1 MYVFV
6 VFEVFVFF
14 KRKTAYDMRIS
25 YWSSDVCSSDLEA
38 GGFDSLILH
47 SVGMI
52 AFDGD
57 VNLVMSQAM
66 TLYAGSVG
74 LAGVA
79 ADSQVRLASP
89 YIHLASTDNSGSLG
103 VHYATPNLDNTSQP
117 LIGGLTLEASQLLE
131 VRGGRGLEIG
141 RAHV

>member
-1 MYVFV
+1 
-6 VFEVFVFF
+6 
-14 KRKTAYDMRIS
+14 
-25 YWSSDVCSSDLEA
+25 
-38 GGFDSLILH
+38 
-47 SVGMI
+47 
-52 AFDGD
+52 
-57 VNLVMSQAM
+57 MSQAM

-74 LAGVA
+74 VAGVA

-131 VRGGRGLEIG
+131 VRGGRGLGNGGQLTFAGELIV
-141 RAHV
+141 RPDRKSTRLNSSH